1 MIILFGTHQGFDE
14 RNINTYQG
22 TVLVY
27 WDKIDIVSFP
37 DAFGFYNMFA
47 CSGSIF
53 IFFCWWYSGELVKEY
68 LWLKWQCGGTGPIKF
83 VAIDSHKSFM
93 FIAMGFSAFLAYI

>member
-37 DAFGFYNMFA
+37 DALVFTTCLLALAVFLFFSVGGIV
-47 CSGSIF
+47 GS
-53 IFFCWWYSGELVKEY
+53 W
-68 LWLKWQCGGTGPIKF
+68 
-83 VAIDSHKSFM
+83 
-93 FIAMGFSAFLAYI
+93 